1 MDFESCNP
9 AAQFAIQQSQNS
21 FVIPN
26 ATPFIEFD
34 LNVLATGHVGLTIR
48 IFDVTQPLS
57 FAVFNRVPLKGK
69 ISILHNLWARLL
81 LCSCN
86 VIDLYQKCLDPTNSC
101 IHSCKPSN
109 KIVKLLK
116 RKQKKELTFVRER
129 NPSPYFTETCHH
141 RFSLNSF
148 LPSKTLKVVT
158 FNELQNVWSAV
169 MMSPH
174 LTSLFSRKYSHPSIL
189 SG

>member
-57 FAVFNRVPLKGK
+57 FEVFNGVHLAKTTRSLGGYAVSSLIQGFK
-69 ISILHNLWARLL
+69 SSEARE
-81 LCSCN
+81 
-86 VIDLYQKCLDPTNSC
+86 
-101 IHSCKPSN
+101 
-109 KIVKLLK
+109 KLG
-116 RKQKKELTFVRER
+116 F
-129 NPSPYFTETCHH
+129 
-141 RFSLNSF
+141 
-148 LPSKTLKVVT
+148 
-158 FNELQNVWSAV
+158 
-169 MMSPH
+169 
-174 LTSLFSRKYSHPSIL
+174 
-189 SG
+189 